1 MRLRRTCKE
10 VTHLALQ
17 TLDDPR
23 PLPWQDRLAMRLH
36 LLVCKFCPPFMRQ
49 LELMQKA
56 TGQWRRYSEE
66 SLED

>member
-17 TLDDPR
+17 ALEE
-23 PLPWQDRLAMRLH
+23 PLPWTDRLAVRLH
-36 LLVCKFCPPFMRQ
+36 LWVCKFCPPFMRQ
-49 LELMQKA
+49 LDLMQKA